1 MKKILAIK
9 FILLF
14 TLICMTLSS
23 CQAKDDYK
31 ELDNEYLSNIG
42 LEGFVF
48 PGKEYALKSDYVH
61 TYSNC
66 TYEEYRCYM
75 DNVIAF
81 VLDLHYVVYCT
92 DPSYDE
98 QRGPFGIFDKYLF
111 VAETNEDYFVYEEER
126 FELFYE
132 YNGELYLINSYL
144 ENESITVQVISTK
157 EMYNVKYN
165 IC

>member
-1 MKKILAIK
+1 
-9 FILLF
+9 
-14 TLICMTLSS
+14 MTLSS

-75 DNVIAF
+75 DNVIDF
-81 VLDLHYVVYCT
+81 VSNLQYVVYCT

-98 QRGPFGIFDKYLF
+98 QRGPFWIFDKYLF
-111 VAETNEDYFVYEEER
+111 VAETNEDYFVYEEKR

-132 YNGELYLINSYL
+132 YNDELYLINSYF
-144 ENESITVQVISTK
+144 ENESIIVQVICTK
-157 EMYNVKYN
+157 LMDNVQYN
-165 IC
+165 IYES